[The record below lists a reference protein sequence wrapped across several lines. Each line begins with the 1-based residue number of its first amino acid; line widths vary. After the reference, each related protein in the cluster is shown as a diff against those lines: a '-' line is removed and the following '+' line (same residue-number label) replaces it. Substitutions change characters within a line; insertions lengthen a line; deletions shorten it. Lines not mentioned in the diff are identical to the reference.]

1 MRLFVTNRTTDNIN
15 KENLF
20 YISKLLNSTKS
31 HQLCLPLW
39 PPTLSIFFY
48 NISLGGYIAKKKTKK
63 ALQDIPY
70 FTQLI
75 HPLKVSK
82 NIKLFT

>member
-31 HQLCLPLW
+31 HQLSSSMA
-39 PPTLSIFFY
+39 TDFVNFFLQY
-48 NISLGGYIAKKKTKK
+48 LIGWIYCKKKTKK

>member
-31 HQLCLPLW
+31 HQLSSSMA
-39 PPTLSIFFY
+39 TDFVNFFLQY
-48 NISLGGYIAKKKTKK
+48 LIGWIYCKKKNQKGSSGYT
-63 ALQDIPY
+63 LLYTIDSP
-70 FTQLI
+70 T
-75 HPLKVSK
+75 
-82 NIKLFT
+82 